1 VERALEQAWG
11 GAVGGQGC
19 KVRCRTTD
27 VGAVGAIAR
36 AVICRS
42 APACGRQLSTG
53 FRQSRVGQLSCGDRD
68 RAVGWRRPDADELD
82 LDHRLGAQNGAISIS
97 CACKPR
103 MQRLSSGTLIPAGS
117 CR

>member
-42 APACGRQLSTG
+42 APCLRSPTQH
-53 FRQSRVGQLSCGDRD
+53 RVPP
-68 RAVGWRRPDADELD
+68 V
-82 LDHRLGAQNGAISIS
+82 
-97 CACKPR
+97 
-103 MQRLSSGTLIPAGS
+103 S
-117 CR
+117 CRPAELR